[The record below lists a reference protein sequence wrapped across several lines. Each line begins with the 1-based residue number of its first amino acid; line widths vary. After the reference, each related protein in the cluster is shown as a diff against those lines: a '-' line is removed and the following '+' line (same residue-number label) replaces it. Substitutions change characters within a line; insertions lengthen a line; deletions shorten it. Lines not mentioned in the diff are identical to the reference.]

1 MPDEKSRVYGNKGRF
16 MLRAAIH
23 VTILSVVCA
32 ASAAAQDAKTQGEK
46 VFTDQKCAL
55 CHSVGGKGNTKGPLD
70 EVGSTQSGDDIR
82 AWITDAKAMTAKTKA
97 TRKPEM
103 KAYTLPKDE
112 VDALVAYLS
121 ALKKR

>member
-1 MPDEKSRVYGNKGRF
+1 
-16 MLRAAIH
+16 MLRAVIYLA
-23 VTILSVVCA
+23 ILSIAGA

-70 EVGSTQSGDDIR
+70 EVGSTLSGDDIR

-97 TRKPEM
+97 TRTPEM